1 MSVRTLE
8 SSPQCPRDQTLLV
21 KLQHESVV
29 LDRCPACAGTWFDAK
44 ELRVV
49 TKDKELERFAQRIR
63 EFAEPSGFACPR
75 CGGACVQSFVE
86 EVVVDTCTLCHGVWM
101 DAREVDESKRLL
113 GATRALSGA
122 GLGFRGFL
130 SRL

>member
-1 MSVRTLE
+1 MT
-8 SSPQCPRDQTLLV
+8 
-21 KLQHESVV
+21 KLQHERVV
-29 LDRCPACAGTWFDAK
+29 LDRCPQCAGTWFDAK

-75 CGGACVQSFVE
+75 CGGNCVQSFVE
-86 EVVVDTCTLCHGVWM
+86 EVVVDTCTVCRGVWM
-101 DAREVDESKRLL
+101 DPREVDESKRLL

-122 GLGFRGFL
+122 GSGFRAFL
-130 SRL
+130 SGL